1 MKVLNNGYFSDSWDG
16 EVLAKGLRSTAKTL
30 RGVKTLSR
38 CDGLVGQDG
47 LLATIPEITLS
58 TLYSSSLV
66 IKDDFPF
73 PQIFTLEKFII
84 VCNRTSILE
93 LTGAGLVSKA
103 TTVEGELWSIASSHD
118 FLYLSN
124 GVVSLVRNPQTGEY
138 ENTDAP
144 VCSAILNFNGQ
155 IICGNI
161 R

>member
-1 MKVLNNGYFSDSWDG
+1 MKTLNNGYFSDRWEAG
-16 EVLAKGLRSTAKTL
+16 ELAGGLRVTDKVPRGTKTL
-30 RGVKTLSR
+30 AVCEGAVGI
-38 CDGLVGQDG
+38 DGQLN
-47 LLATIPEITLS
+47 TIPVPTIS
-58 TLYSSSLV
+58 ALYASSLV
-66 IKDDFPF
+66 VKDDFPF

>member
-30 RGVKTLSR
+30 RGVKTFSR

-47 LLATIPEITLS
+47 LLTTLPAITL
-58 TLYSSSLV
+58 TPLYASPLV
-66 IKDDFPF
+66 IKNDFPF

-93 LTGAGLVSKA
+93 LVGSSLVSKA
-103 TTVEGELWSIASSHD
+103 TVTGGELWSLASSHD

-124 GVVSLVRNPQTGEY
+124 GVVSLVRNPQSGEY
-138 ENTDAP
+138 ESTDAP